1 MQYYNGILFA
11 GYLEG
16 LPRTVL
22 AGGRYDSMMHK
33 IGKQADAI
41 GFALYLD
48 ELSRLASPPKK
59 YGVDAVVLYKETDD
73 YVQLLQAVDSL
84 RAKGL
89 KVRTCLLYTSGEYDF
104 PVGTD
109 IDKKSGMVGF
119 IYFTS

>member
-89 KVRTCLLYTSGEYDF
+89 KVRTEQNLPEDLKYCSLYTCLLYTSRC
-104 PVGTD
+104 V
-109 IDKKSGMVGF
+109 
-119 IYFTS
+119 